1 MRAVLVAN
9 PKGGCGKTTLAT
21 NLAAGLS
28 RRNGRVVLWDLDRQ
42 KSSLE
47 WLALRP
53 SALPPISALGRKDD
67 LEEGLPKKSA

>member
-21 NLAAGLS
+21 NLAAGLAHHD
-28 RRNGRVVLWDLDRQ
+28 GRVVLWDLDRQ

-53 SALPPISALGRKDD
+53 S
-67 LEEGLPKKSA
+67 GLPEISSLERKNDPGELPRKTD

>member
-21 NLAAGLS
+21 NLAAGLAY
-28 RRNGRVVLWDLDRQ
+28 RDERVVLWDLDRQ

-47 WLALRP
+47 WLTLRP
-53 SALPPISALGRKDD
+53 SDIAPDFAARQKRRS
-67 LEEGLPKKSA
+67 